1 MRALFLLASLA
12 VLATLPLSPRAPA
25 GCDPCLCG
33 MGGGLPPPTGCQ
45 YGPWAGQ

>member
-1 MRALFLLASLA
+1 MRTLLLLASLA
-12 VLATLPLSPRAPA
+12 LAASLPSSPRTPQ

-33 MGGGLPPPTGCQ
+33 MGGGYPPPTGCT